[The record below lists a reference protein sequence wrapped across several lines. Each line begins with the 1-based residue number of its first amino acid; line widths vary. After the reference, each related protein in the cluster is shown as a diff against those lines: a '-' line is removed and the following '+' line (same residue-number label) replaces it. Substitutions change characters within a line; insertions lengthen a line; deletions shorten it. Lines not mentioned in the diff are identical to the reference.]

1 MSTLTGKTDKNGR
14 LDTALA
20 SVFDDLSR
28 GRAQALVKEG
38 AVTVNGKVNTARA
51 SKVSIGDILMVTIP
65 QAVQDNAVAQDLP
78 LDILYQD
85 PDIVVLNKSAG
96 VVVHP
101 GPGHPD
107 GTLVNALLFHI
118 SDLSSIGGVA
128 RPGIVHRLD
137 RGTSGLIVVAKN
149 DHAHKGLSAQFADH
163 SAHRVYL
170 ALAHGVPNDLNGRVE
185 SYLARHPKD
194 RIRHA
199 STDGSW
205 GRRAVTHWT
214 RIDAAERCSLLRCK
228 LETGRTHQIRVHLT
242 EAGYGLVGDNLYKS
256 RNATLPV
263 PLMSVIDMAQRR
275 PMLHAWKLTFTHPRS
290 GEEMTFTTNLPADFV
305 KALDAVGI
313 KQPAP

>member
-1 MSTLTGKTDKNGR
+1 MNILTGEVLKNGR
-14 LDTALA
+14 LDAALA
-20 SVFDDLSR
+20 STFDDLSR

-38 AVTVNGKVNTARA
+38 AVTVNGSVNTARA
-51 SKVSIGDILMVTIP
+51 SKVTIGDTLVVTIP
-65 QAVQDNAVAQDLP
+65 QAVQDDAVAQNLP
-78 LDILYQD
+78 LDIVYQD
-85 PDIVVLNKSAG
+85 SDIVVLNKRAG

-107 GTLVNALLFHI
+107 GTLVNALLYHI

-149 DHAHKGLSAQFADH
+149 DNAHKGLSAQFADH

-170 ALAHGVPNDLNGRVE
+170 ALVHGVPNDLNGRVE

-214 RIDAAERCSLLRCK
+214 RIDAAQRCSLLRCK

-263 PLMSVIDMAQRR
+263 PLMSVIDMTQRR
-275 PMLHAWKLTFTHPRS
+275 PMLHAWKLTFTHPGS

>member
-1 MSTLTGKTDKNGR
+1 MNKLTGEVLKNGR
-14 LDTALA
+14 LDAALA
-20 SVFDDLSR
+20 SAFDDLSR
-28 GRAQALVKEG
+28 GRAQALIKEG
-38 AVTVNGKVNTARA
+38 AVMVNGNLNTARA
-51 SKVSIGDILMVTIP
+51 SKVVTGDTLVVTIP
-65 QAVQDNAVAQDLP
+65 QAVQDEAVAQNLP
-78 LDILYQD
+78 LDIVYQD
-85 PDIVVLNKSAG
+85 SDIVVVNKDAG

-107 GTLVNALLFHI
+107 GTLVNALLYHI

-137 RGTSGLIVVAKN
+137 RGTSGLIVAAKN
-149 DHAHKGLSAQFADH
+149 DNAHKGLSAQFADH

-170 ALAHGVPNDLNGRVE
+170 ALVHGVPNDLNGRVE
-185 SYLARHPKD
+185 SHLARHPKD

-205 GRRAVTHWT
+205 GRRAVTHWS
-214 RIDAAERCSLLRCK
+214 RIDAAQRCSLLRCK

-275 PMLHAWKLTFTHPRS
+275 PMLHAWKLTFTHPSS

-305 KALDAVGI
+305 QALDAVGI